1 MVKTERVDTLK
12 SITSSTTNEPSTA
25 RDTNVL
31 TADNHEVLFIMI
43 LRNLFYLK
51 ESIEH
56 RT

>member
-1 MVKTERVDTLK
+1 MLKTERVDTLK